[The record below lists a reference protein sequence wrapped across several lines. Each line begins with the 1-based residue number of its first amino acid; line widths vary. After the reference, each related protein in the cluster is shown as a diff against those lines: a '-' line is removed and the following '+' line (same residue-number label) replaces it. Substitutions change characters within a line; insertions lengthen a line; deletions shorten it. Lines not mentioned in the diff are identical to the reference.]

1 MLFGIGHPTGTATL
15 IISTRAVPFILKVV
29 YLNNMRILTKIGSFI
44 SSVVSKLFSLLEF
57 FLFLRLLLKF
67 FWANPDTLVVKIIY
81 KYSEILV
88 SPFNSIFPNIYWR
101 NYFIETSTIAAM
113 IGYGIVVFV
122 LFRLLRLFSQD

>member
-1 MLFGIGHPTGTATL
+1 M
-15 IISTRAVPFILKVV
+15 PFILKVV

-67 FWANPDTLVVKIIY
+67 FWANPNTLVVKIIY

-101 NYFIETSTIAAM
+101 NYFVETSTIAAM